1 MITVA
6 ATQPILEVKDLQT
19 YFFTRTG
26 TVKAVDGV
34 SFELYP
40 GETLGVVGESG
51 SGKSMTALSIMGL
64 VPGRPVALWAGRFC
78 TGARTCCKNPPPRCV
93 RFGARKSA

>member
-1 MITVA
+1 MTTAA
-6 ATQPILEVKDLQT
+6 ATSPILQVKDLQT

-40 GETLGVVGESG
+40 VKHWGSWAESG

-64 VPGRPVALWAGRFC
+64 GAGSGGKDRGR
-78 TGARTCCKNPPPRCV
+78 
-93 RFGARKSA
+93 